1 MNTNLKSPRRPSVV
15 ILGGG
20 FAGLTAGREL
30 GSKPVD
36 VTIIDRRNYHLFQPL
51 LYQVATAALEA
62 AEIAVPIRRI
72 FRHAKNISVFLADAL
87 SIDVAGNRVILR
99 DGRVGYDY
107 LIVAAGAT
115 HSYFGHDQ
123 WEEPAPGLKTVEDA
137 IAIRR
142 RMLVAFEAAE
152 RETDPATQREWLTF
166 VIIGGGPTGVE
177 LAGAIAE
184 ISRKV
189 IERDFRRVRGS
200 RVVLMEAGPRILLS
214 MSAQSSESATR
225 QLKQLGVEV
234 MVSSPVTGV
243 DDAGVEYPGGRIASR
258 TAIWAAGVAANPL
271 GASLGTP
278 LDRAG
283 RVLVNPD
290 LSVPG
295 ASNVFVAGDLASVR
309 GERREV
315 PGLASAAIQEGR
327 HAARNVL
334 RAVSGTPTTPF
345 RYRDKGVLA
354 TIGRGAAV
362 AEVGGVRLSGLGA
375 WLAWLTIHIFY
386 LIGFRNRILV
396 LAEWAWTYLRNER
409 GARLIIGEVE
419 PLLERGPAGRAD
431 HSATRRG

>member
-1 MNTNLKSPRRPSVV
+1 M
-15 ILGGG
+15 
-20 FAGLTAGREL
+20 
-30 GSKPVD
+30 GS
-36 VTIIDRRNYHLFQPL
+36 
-51 LYQVATAALEA
+51 
-62 AEIAVPIRRI
+62 
-72 FRHAKNISVFLADAL
+72 
-87 SIDVAGNRVILR
+87 
-99 DGRVGYDY
+99 
-107 LIVAAGAT
+107 
-115 HSYFGHDQ
+115 
-123 WEEPAPGLKTVEDA
+123 
-137 IAIRR
+137 
-142 RMLVAFEAAE
+142 
-152 RETDPATQREWLTF
+152 
-166 VIIGGGPTGVE
+166 
-177 LAGAIAE
+177 
-184 ISRKV
+184 
-189 IERDFRRVRGS
+189 
-200 RVVLMEAGPRILLS
+200 
-214 MSAQSSESATR
+214 
-225 QLKQLGVEV
+225 
-234 MVSSPVTGV
+234 
-243 DDAGVEYPGGRIASR
+243 
-258 TAIWAAGVAANPL
+258 
-271 GASLGTP
+271 P

-334 RAVSGTPTTPF
+334 RAVSGRPTTPF